1 MTSSRA
7 LVCPWAMTEPS
18 KDHKDCGTVPL
29 PTLVTLP
36 SGTCLYPSP
45 PFMPATMAGQW
56 QPGPSLKVLLKVLL
70 PGWWRHRGVLS
81 ILALSVK
88 P

>member
-7 LVCPWAMTEPS
+7 LVCPWAVTEPS

-36 SGTCLYPSP
+36 SDTAFIP
-45 PFMPATMAGQW
+45 
-56 QPGPSLKVLLKVLL
+56 
-70 PGWWRHRGVLS
+70 LS
-81 ILALSVK
+81 IHACHHGWTVAAWAK